1 MGQPAVV
8 FKVNGTT
15 RQSRAPASYP
25 GETGI
30 SPEQFWTQF
39 WAERLQALERHL
51 KSTQTSSSDPGP
63 SGAGPD
69 ARRRPLVLISQLG
82 KCSQGRQAPATVRSD
97 RWLNM

>member
-15 RQSRAPASYP
+15 RQNRAPASYP

-39 WAERLQALERHL
+39 WAARLQALDRHL

-69 ARRRPLVLISQLG
+69 AEDGRWCLSASLAGAVRAGRRRRL
-82 KCSQGRQAPATVRSD
+82 
-97 RWLNM
+97 